1 MDKVQDMM
9 DIASAAGRMGVTPEA
24 IRKRIA
30 RGTISATKQDGRWY
44 VALDDQDGKD
54 AAYRTSRSVS
64 NGLDGDQDNVQDRQD
79 ARDRLIE
86 VLQAQV
92 ESQGAQLDA
101 RTREVQELHVLLQQT
116 QAALPAP
123 RQDRPWWRRVL
134 GRG

>member
-1 MDKVQDMM
+1 MDKVQDMV

-24 IRKRIA
+24 VRKRIA

-44 VALDDQDGKD
+44 VVLDDQDGKD
-54 AAYRTSRSVS
+54 AAYRTGRPVPD
-64 NGLDGDQDNVQDRQD
+64 GLDGDQDNVQDAKD
-79 ARDRLIE
+79 KLIE

-123 RQDRPWWRRVL
+123 RRDRPWWRRVL

>member
-30 RGTISATKQDGRWY
+30 RGTISAIKQDGMWY

-54 AAYRTSRSVS
+54 AAYRTSRPVP

-123 RQDRPWWRRVL
+123 RPDMPWWRRVL